1 MGPGVKLERRAVVG
15 PGGDWIGQIK
25 EGRMRIDPTTLGDL
39 EVFGTAGGQ
48 GSLFELLDRTATS
61 MGRSALRRRMS
72 LPSSRISDIR
82 RTQDAVRFLLDR
94 PGLVRLDGALL
105 DAVGEYLRSNIETR
119 DLHPLM
125 ERVEHTWMSLRYPA
139 VLEELNEGMRA
150 TVTLFAS
157 VERVLVELLAH
168 DPPEGIRE
176 MVVRI
181 SDCAEAVAREG
192 RGLNQ
197 GLRLDR
203 FLREEL
209 GGDIEGA
216 LALLGELDALNAMAE
231 ATGSLGWAMPDL
243 VEEEAFVLEADAIYH
258 PFLRNAVTN
267 PISLSG
273 GEPLLFL
280 TGPNM
285 AGKTTYLK
293 SVALVVLLAQVGMGV
308 PAARARVTPVEV
320 LFTSLNPTDNLRTGL
335 SYFLAE
341 VMRVKEAAEILA
353 QGRRALVLFDEVF
366 KGTNVRDALDA
377 SAEVIRGFAQARRS
391 GFIFS
396 SHLTELVEVLKP
408 LERIRFC
415 CFDGEIVGGSPHYGF
430 KLREGVSEQRFG
442 LLLLK
447 QAEIPEL
454 LARIA

>member
-1 MGPGVKLERRAVVG
+1 
-15 PGGDWIGQIK
+15 
-25 EGRMRIDPTTLGDL
+25 MRIDATTLGDL
-39 EVFGTAGGQ
+39 EVFGATDGRGG
-48 GSLFELLDRTATS
+48 LFELLDKTATS
-61 MGRSALRRRMS
+61 IGRSALRRRVS
-72 LPSSRISDIR
+72 VPSSRISEIR
-82 RTQDAVRFLLDR
+82 RTQDAVRFLLDH
-94 PGLVRLDGALL
+94 PELVRLDGALV
-105 DAVGEYLRSNIETR
+105 DVVSQYLRSNVETR
-119 DLHPLM
+119 DVHPLM
-125 ERVEHTWMSLRYPA
+125 ERVERTWMSMRYPA
-139 VLEELNEGMRA
+139 ILEELEEGTRA

-157 VERVLVELLAH
+157 LRPVMVGLLAH
-168 DPPEGIRE
+168 DPPEVIHE
-176 MVVRI
+176 MAVRI
-181 SDCAEAVAREG
+181 SESAEAVLRDG
-192 RGLNQ
+192 GGLNR
-197 GLRLDR
+197 GMRRDR
-203 FLREEL
+203 ILREEL
-209 GGDIEGA
+209 RADIEGT
-216 LALLGELDALNAMAE
+216 LALLGELDALNAMAQ
-231 ATGSLGWAMPDL
+231 ATRSLGWAMPDL

-320 LFTSLNPTDNLRTGL
+320 LFTSLNPADNLRAGL

-341 VMRVKEAAEILA
+341 VMRVKEAAQLLA

-377 SAEVIRGFAQARRS
+377 SAEVIRGFARARRS

-408 LERIRFC
+408 MERIRFC
-415 CFDGEIVGGSPHYGF
+415 CFDGEIVEGAPHYGF
-430 KLREGVSEQRFG
+430 KLRDGVSEKRFG
-442 LLLLK
+442 LLLLR
-447 QAEIPEL
+447 QAEVPEL